1 MYSSFGGVFIKGMS
15 LNKFYIWNIILPLV
29 IGTIVYLYV
38 KPSAPISQLIYFILH
53 ISPPVLR
60 VGPTGIHRFIQC
72 YLCDILWSYS
82 LTFALSLYLGRDR
95 LLLTY
100 VIAASFSTLVEVL
113 QLLPYILGSFDIF
126 DIIVQLIACT
136 ISIRIITFY
145 ERRISDDK
153 TGRDRDKDKE

>member
-1 MYSSFGGVFIKGMS
+1 MERMGLK
-15 LNKFYIWNIILPLV
+15 KFYILNIVLPLV
-29 IGTIVYLYV
+29 IGTMVYVYV
-38 KPSAPISQLIYFILH
+38 KPSAPISQLIYFLLH
-53 ISPPVLR
+53 ISSPVLQ
-60 VGPTGIHRFIQC
+60 VGPTGIHRFIQY

-82 LTFALSLYLGRDR
+82 LTFALSLYLGKDK

-113 QLLPYILGSFDIF
+113 QLLPYVLGSFDIF

-136 ISIRIITFY
+136 ISIHIITFY

-153 TGRDRDKDKE
+153 TGRDRDKGKE